1 MFVFFSYGVLFL
13 LAVVSTL
20 SVAVI
25 FYNLYANHRQKKIS
39 LGRELLKKGIESYL
53 SGNLSATALEKIIL
67 SQRGALVSILA
78 QMGESANPEYRA
90 RLLAVIPECH
100 CEFVIKE
107 ELERLKSSN
116 WLDRL
121 NAMTYLP
128 FIAPASVVTQPLLR
142 GLEDEYLDVRLAAAL
157 SLSELDDPAS
167 IEPILASLALQG
179 SWPIERLIEII
190 FRFDDRAIPTL
201 IRYLSNPNVSESG
214 AQVAIAVLG
223 HKKANASISA
233 LTQFISHSNL
243 EVRVEAYRSLGLIG
257 GIGVLPILLGGMLD
271 EQWEVRAISSKA
283 LGHFS
288 GTACINALQLG
299 LTDKVW
305 WVRFNCATSLGALG
319 VDGKQALQHSL
330 KSPDRF
336 AREISQMILD
346 RSLPKVDA

>member
-1 MFVFFSYGVLFL
+1 MLFL
-13 LAVVSTL
+13 LAVVSIL

-39 LGRELLKKGIESYL
+39 LSRELLKNSIESYL
-53 SGNLSATALEKIIL
+53 SGNLSAAALEKIIL

-78 QMGESANPEYRA
+78 QMGASANPGYRA
-90 RLLAVIPECH
+90 RLLALIPECH

-128 FIAPASVVTQPLLR
+128 FIAPSRIITKLLLH

-157 SLSELDDPAS
+157 SLSELGDPSS
-167 IEPILASLALQG
+167 IKPIFTSLALQG

-190 FRFDDRAIPTL
+190 QGFDDRAIPIL
-201 IRYLSNPNVSESG
+201 VQYLNDPAASESG
-214 AQVAIAVLG
+214 IQVAIAVLG
-223 HKKANASISA
+223 HKKASSSITA
-233 LTQFISHSNL
+233 LTQLTSHNNL
-243 EVRVEAYRSLGLIG
+243 EIRVEAYRALGLIG
-257 GIGVLPILLGGMLD
+257 DARALPIILSGMLD
-271 EQWEVRAISSKA
+271 DQWEVRAVCAKA
-283 LGHFS
+283 LKHFS
-288 GTACINALQLG
+288 GAATISALQIG
-299 LTDKVW
+299 LADKVW

-319 VDGKQALQHSL
+319 LHGKEALIKSL
-330 KSPDRF
+330 ENPDRF

-346 RSLPKVDA
+346 RNHEKVIT